1 VNNAL
6 ELWGLLGAS
15 FLSSTVLPGGSE
27 IAFIA
32 LATTQRHELV
42 TLVAVA
48 TVGNSL
54 GGMTSWGIGRLLPV
68 APDKRSGADSSA
80 IQTESSQ
87 VPQVPQVP
95 QVLTRA
101 EKARETIRR
110 FGAVALLV
118 SWVPIVGDPLC
129 VAAGWARI
137 GWLRALAFITLG
149 KCARYAALAWF
160 I

>member
-1 VNNAL
+1 MVNNAL

-32 LATTQRHELV
+32 LATTQRHELA
-42 TLVAVA
+42 TLVVVA
-48 TVGNSL
+48 TIGNSL

-68 APDKRSGADSSA
+68 ARGKRSGADNPE
-80 IQTESSQ
+80 IQTESTQ
-87 VPQVPQVP
+87 VPQVP
-95 QVLTRA
+95 TRA
-101 EKARETIRR
+101 EKACETIRR
-110 FGAVALLV
+110 FGAVALLA

-137 GWLRALAFITLG
+137 GWLRALVFITLG
-149 KCARYAALAWF
+149 KCVRYAALAWLF
-160 I
+160 